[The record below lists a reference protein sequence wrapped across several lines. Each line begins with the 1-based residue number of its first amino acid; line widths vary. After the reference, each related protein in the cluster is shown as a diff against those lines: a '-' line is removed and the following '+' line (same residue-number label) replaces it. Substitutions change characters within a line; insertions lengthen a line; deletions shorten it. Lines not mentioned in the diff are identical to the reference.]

1 MDDLNQQI
9 KRVLYQSQ
17 ATAFKRQITLYWL
30 NTVFLLLLS
39 SPLSA
44 QQQDSIRTQVERDI
58 ERAVESIDPEDSG
71 TDPEEIAV
79 FLQELAGH
87 PLNINRAT
95 VDELLQV
102 PGLNFDLAR
111 SIVQYRSDS
120 SPFETLGDLLN
131 VIGLGEVT
139 LSKIQPYITIG
150 SGAERGRDLFL
161 NPKYWTRNGRF
172 ETFSRYQQVLEK
184 QEGYLRPDSLGGY
197 LGNPGK
203 YYQRFRYTSSHLSLN
218 LTQEKDPGEQLAG
231 LSGFDYNG
239 WHIAM
244 HNNGILKDLIIGD
257 YSVGFGQGLLLW
269 SGGAFGKGRD
279 VTGSVSK
286 NDRGIRPYTSAQES
300 NAFRGIALTIG
311 NRLQFTGFYS
321 NRNRTASLIDPY
333 TTRSPNQTGYHRTLN
348 ERERKNSLGQETYGG
363 RILGRISNGYLGV
376 SGYFNRFDKTIIT
389 GNQAYEVHNFEGTE
403 AGGASADFR
412 LLFGP
417 VQFFGEAAYSS
428 NGGYGIVTGSELSID
443 ASTSLALTYRY
454 YDPAFRSFYGSAFG
468 EQSGTPGNEEGFYF
482 GLAHSISNTLHIST
496 YFDLYRFPAARFRTH
511 QPTSGYDWMGLIEY
525 IPFKKLSVY
534 AQIRHKSRELEFVSS
549 GDFGREVRLLGNDN
563 RTGARIQAGYRV
575 HPSVRLRTRFELVQT
590 NNASSDN
597 GFGTLIFQDIRLT
610 PLPAVTLDARVTVFD
625 TDGFDSR
632 VYQFENDLLY
642 VMSNSILFDRGQRM
656 YALIKYEASEW
667 ITFWLK
673 IAVTT
678 YENRNVIS
686 SGLNEIKGNRRSDIG
701 IQARLRF

>member
-1 MDDLNQQI
+1 MDDLNLLI
-9 KRVLYQSQ
+9 KREKVQNPV
-17 ATAFKRQITLYWL
+17 TVFKLPITLC
-30 NTVFLLLLS
+30 LLS
-39 SPLSA
+39 TVIVLLICSPVSA

-58 ERAVESIDPEDSG
+58 ERAVESIDPEDSD
-71 TDPEEIAV
+71 TDPEEIAQ
-79 FLQELAGH
+79 FLQELAAH

-102 PGLNFDLAR
+102 PGINFDLAR
-111 SIVQYRSDS
+111 SIVQYRSDT
-120 SPFETLGDLLN
+120 SPFETLRDLLHLK
-131 VIGLGEVT
+131 GLGEVT
-139 LSKIQPYITIG
+139 LSRIRPYVTAG
-150 SGAERGRDLFL
+150 SGAERSRDLFL
-161 NPKYWTRNGRF
+161 NPKYWTRNSRF
-172 ETFSRYQQVLEK
+172 ETFTRYQQVLEK

-197 LGNPGK
+197 LGSPGK

-231 LSGFDYNG
+231 PSGFDYNG

-244 HNNGILKDLIIGD
+244 HNNGYLKDIIIGD

-311 NRLQFTGFYS
+311 NRLRFTGFYS
-321 NRNRTASLIDPY
+321 NRNRTASLIDQY
-333 TTRSPNQTGYHRTLN
+333 STRSPSQTGYHRTLN

-363 RILGRISNGYLGV
+363 RILGWISKGYLGV
-376 SGYFNRFDKTIIT
+376 SGYFNRFNKSIIT

-403 AGGASADFR
+403 SGGASADYR

-417 VQFFGEAAYSS
+417 VQLFGEAAYSS

-443 ASTSLALTYRY
+443 ASTTLSLSYRY
-454 YDPAFRSFYGSAFG
+454 YDPAFQSFYGSAFG

-482 GLAHSISNTLHIST
+482 GFAHSFSDALHFST
-496 YFDLYRFPAARFRTH
+496 YFDLYRFPAARFRTR
-511 QPTSGYDWMGLIEY
+511 QPTSGYDWLGLIEY
-525 IPFKKLSVY
+525 TPFKELSVY
-534 AQIRHKSRELEFVSS
+534 ALIRHKSRELEFVSS
-549 GDFGREVRLLGNDN
+549 DDFGREVRLLGNDH
-563 RTGARIQAGYRV
+563 RTGARIQAGYHV
-575 HPSVRLRTRFELVQT
+575 HPSVRLRTRVELVQT
-590 NNASSDN
+590 KNASSDN

-610 PLPAVTLDARVTVFD
+610 PLPAVTLDARVTMFD
-625 TDGFDSR
+625 TDSFDSR

-642 VMSNSILFDRGQRM
+642 VMSNSMLFDRGQRM
-656 YALIKYEASEW
+656 YVLIKFEASEW
-667 ITFWLK
+667 ISLWFK
-673 IAVTT
+673 IAATK

-701 IQARLRF
+701 IQARIRF